1 MAPYPGVHRPWPC
14 LRPRQPAW
22 YPARQERA
30 RCRFCGNDRT
40 ALALRLDSREA
51 AAVMQAAGPMLLEQ
65 RHQLKARRLKL
76 RSPRGYQLL
85 FLAAFTDRR
94 HQPGS

>member
-1 MAPYPGVHRPWPC
+1 MAPYPVVHRPWPC
-14 LRPRQPAW
+14 LRPGQPAW
-22 YPARQERA
+22 YSARQERGTVPL
-30 RCRFCGNDRT
+30 CGNDRT

-65 RHQLKARRLKL
+65 RHQPKARRLRL
-76 RSPRGYQLL
+76 RSPQGRPAPN
-85 FLAAFTDRR
+85 AAFTERR